1 MEWVG
6 DAATGDEAVCAI
18 EVVGNG
24 RVNSGVEIKVN
35 PDMDSELVERDK
47 DRDDEIAEDE
57 VNIVPDAADQEVN
70 EAETSESE
78 LKTVEGGRLVPAL
91 VLASVDGPGESEV
104 AETLEGNWGQ
114 RYEITLPECI
124 TLDSIRLR
132 GQ

>member
-1 MEWVG
+1 MN
-6 DAATGDEAVCAI
+6 I
-18 EVVGNG
+18 
-24 RVNSGVEIKVN
+24 GVEIEVN

-47 DRDDEIAEDE
+47 DRDDDEIAEDE
-57 VNIVPDAADQEVN
+57 INIVPDAADQEVN
-70 EAETSESE
+70 EAETSELE